1 MRNKIEIVS
10 KKEYSTKDLTA
21 ACEAVNLSM
30 LNALPNSMST
40 TGVSDDFSMRV
51 SGQHS
56 RFARI
61 QRIRRIGRSA
71 AAVAFALLISLSAV
85 LTANATVRE
94 AFARWWKEVFVDRVV
109 YYFEGSPDVQTL
121 SGFSLGWVPEGF
133 VLEDSYYEENYGN
146 LFFTSS
152 GRMLTYEYSI
162 LGEIDA
168 VDIIGTED
176 CELIHINEKT
186 FEYYQDPSGGSNIM
200 MWIDDM
206 DGFMH
211 MLNGDLSQEELVSVM
226 LSISHIY

>member
-1 MRNKIEIVS
+1 MRNKIEIIS
-10 KKEYSTKDLTA
+10 KKEYSTKDLAA

-30 LNALPNSMST
+30 LDALPDILTAAN
-40 TGVSDDFSMRV
+40 VSDSFSVRV
-51 SGQHS
+51 NRKHD
-56 RFARI
+56 RFTRV
-61 QRIRRIGRSA
+61 QRIRHISHSA
-71 AAVAFALLISLSAV
+71 AAIALVLLISFSAV
-85 LTANATVRE
+85 LTVNASARE
-94 AFARWWKEVFVDRVV
+94 SFVRWWKEIFVDRVV
-109 YYFEGSPDVQTL
+109 YYFEGSPEQQVP

-152 GRMLTYEYSI
+152 GKMLTYEYSI